1 MKERT
6 NRILFL
12 FIIPMSIALISSY
25 LVGNLNAIFF
35 ADVGHREKITIKVY
49 DSQTKT
55 TLKNVEISFLRF
67 CSDGEYEKVSRPIGH
82 TNELGILYHAEV
94 LAILKIKWY
103 LPFIAELPTFSKWKL
118 ILKAQGYKEKEVIIP
133 SYTKDDLFLEVALN
147 K

>member
-67 CSDGEYEKVSRPIGH
+67 FRMEGMKKFLGQLDIQ
-82 TNELGILYHAEV
+82 TNQEFFTM
-94 LAILKIKWY
+94 LKC
-103 LPFIAELPTFSKWKL
+103 
-118 ILKAQGYKEKEVIIP
+118 
-133 SYTKDDLFLEVALN
+133 
-147 K
+147 